1 MVKTVKV
8 DGEDQHFLT
17 AYFVQPT
24 GADANANTV
33 NTAQAEF
40 ISGVTRAS
48 SLYGSDGSKA
58 RRVIE
63 RVYVYGRGIG
73 ARVPYSA
80 IDGDIRTSTEADL
93 KTPRLIAEYMSGG
106 PVKPVNQKPLTSA
119 QDKQQH
125 QLVTVFEDLP
135 TNDLERPI
143 VRRAYD
149 ALAKALM
156 ERREQLDRGR
166 SKRVDQD
173 GRAASPTQDAKVKSK
188 NLHTKRGTDRSQF
201 GHTTSAH
208 QSTRMLTKASLS
220 S

>member
-1 MVKTVKV
+1 ME
-8 DGEDQHFLT
+8 G
-17 AYFVQPT
+17 
-24 GADANANTV
+24 
-33 NTAQAEF
+33 
-40 ISGVTRAS
+40 ITRAS
-48 SLYGSDGSKA
+48 RAYGASGSRVGRTIGRLYA
-58 RRVIE
+58 
-63 RVYVYGRGIG
+63 YGRGIG

-125 QLVTVFEDLP
+125 QLVTVFEELP

-173 GRAASPTQDAKVKSK
+173 GRAASPAQDAEVKSK
-188 NLHTKRGTDRSQF
+188 NLHTNRGTDRSQF

-220 S
+220 N

>member
-24 GADANANTV
+24 GANVNADTDKLAYSQFV
-33 NTAQAEF
+33 EG
-40 ISGVTRAS
+40 ITRAS
-48 SLYGSDGSKA
+48 RAYGASGSRLKQTIGRLYA
-58 RRVIE
+58 
-63 RVYVYGRGIG
+63 YGRGIG

-80 IDGDIRTSTEADL
+80 IEGDIRTSTEADL

-173 GRAASPTQDAKVKSK
+173 GRAASPTQDAEVKSK